1 MRRQSG
7 GGLCG
12 FRWPRRPPGLGRWS
26 RWRQDLRP
34 WIAIVLEMDGGHCE
48 PTSALLTTAGRRSPA
63 GSASPGARTL
73 RGAISRQAWLS
84 SRSINPKI
92 EDLGVIRWDDMGVT
106 LVVVMPEDSCPV
118 QWTGR
123 QAVVTLPQHIDGSN
137 ADQIREQLLWIIN
150 RGAAV
155 LIVDLTETI
164 SCDYTGADALARV
177 HDRAVADGTELRVAV
192 MTDVVR
198 RVLSLSGLD
207 RLVAVYSDL
216 HAAIA
221 AAAQRREVHG
231 AQGTG
236 TADEVARAGELL
248 DSVVHNMFILG
259 LIVPAATD
267 LPRGA
272 AAHRIT
278 EALGRLDDVV
288 REVRDQVLAARS
300 QRIRPD
306 SAWRPPPDVPERS
319 ASASSRSA
327 SLRQRLRQ
335 TAHALHVA
343 AGDTAALLERH
354 ADLLGQPARID
365 CPAEVKRWRAFAD
378 QARQMAEPWEQPS

>member
-1 MRRQSG
+1 MLFCHSG
-7 GGLCG
+7 EEITC
-12 FRWPRRPPGLGRWS
+12 GLGK
-26 RWRQDLRP
+26 
-34 WIAIVLEMDGGHCE
+34 
-48 PTSALLTTAGRRSPA
+48 
-63 GSASPGARTL
+63 SPGARTL
-73 RGAISRQAWLS
+73 RGAISRQAWLP

-92 EDLGVIRWDDMGVT
+92 EDLGVIRWDDMGA
-106 LVVVMPEDSCPV
+106 LVVVMPEDTCAV

-137 ADQIREQLLWIIN
+137 ADQIREQLLWIIS

-155 LIVDLTETI
+155 LIVDLTGTV
-164 SCDYTGADALARV
+164 SCDYSGADALARV
-177 HDRAVADGTELRVAV
+177 QDRAVADGTELRLAV
-192 MTDVVR
+192 NADVVR

-216 HAAIA
+216 HGAIT

-236 TADEVARAGELL
+236 TADQAARAGELL
-248 DSVVHNMFILG
+248 DSVVHNMFIVG
-259 LIVPAATD
+259 LMVPAATD

-288 REVRDQVLAARS
+288 REVRDQVLAERG
-300 QRIRPD
+300 QGIRPGR
-306 SAWRPPPDVPERS
+306 ARRPPPDVLQRPAP
-319 ASASSRSA
+319 ASNRAA

-343 AGDTAALLERH
+343 AADTAALLERH

-365 CPAEVKRWRAFAD
+365 YPAEVKRWRVFAD
-378 QARQMAEPWEQPS
+378 QARHMAELQEQPS

>member
-1 MRRQSG
+1 
-7 GGLCG
+7 
-12 FRWPRRPPGLGRWS
+12 
-26 RWRQDLRP
+26 
-34 WIAIVLEMDGGHCE
+34 MD
-48 PTSALLTTAGRRSPA
+48 
-63 GSASPGARTL
+63 
-73 RGAISRQAWLS
+73 
-84 SRSINPKI
+84 
-92 EDLGVIRWDDMGVT
+92 T
-106 LVVVMPEDSCPV
+106 LVVVMPEDTCPV

-155 LIVDLTETI
+155 LIVDLTGTV
-164 SCDYTGADALARV
+164 SCDYSGADALARV
-177 HDRAVADGTELRVAV
+177 HDRAVANGTELRLAV
-192 MTDVVR
+192 NADVVR

-216 HAAIA
+216 HGAI
-221 AAAQRREVHG
+221 AAAQRRQVHG

-236 TADEVARAGELL
+236 TTDQVARAGELL
-248 DSVVHNMFILG
+248 DSVVHNMFIVG
-259 LIVPAATD
+259 LMVQAATD

-288 REVRDQVLAARS
+288 REVRDQVLAERR
-300 QRIRPD
+300 QGIRPGR
-306 SAWRPPPDVPERS
+306 AWRPQPDVVQRS
-319 ASASSRSA
+319 AGASNRSA
-327 SLRQRLRQ
+327 SLRQRLTQ

-343 AGDTAALLERH
+343 AADTAALLERH

-365 CPAEVKRWRAFAD
+365 YPAEVKRWRVFAD
-378 QARQMAEPWEQPS
+378 QARHMAELREQPP

>member
-1 MRRQSG
+1 
-7 GGLCG
+7 
-12 FRWPRRPPGLGRWS
+12 
-26 RWRQDLRP
+26 
-34 WIAIVLEMDGGHCE
+34 
-48 PTSALLTTAGRRSPA
+48 
-63 GSASPGARTL
+63 
-73 RGAISRQAWLS
+73 
-84 SRSINPKI
+84 
-92 EDLGVIRWDDMGVT
+92 MGT
-106 LVVVMPEDSCPV
+106 LVVVMPEGTCPV

-150 RGAAV
+150 RGAAI
-155 LIVDLTETI
+155 LIVDLTGTV
-164 SCDYTGADALARV
+164 SCDFSGADALARV
-177 HDRAVADGTELRVAV
+177 HDRAVADGTELRLAV
-192 MTDVVR
+192 IADVVR

-216 HAAIA
+216 HGAI

-236 TADEVARAGELL
+236 TADQVARAGELL
-248 DSVVHNMFILG
+248 DSVVHNMFIVG
-259 LIVPAATD
+259 LMVQATTD

-288 REVRDQVLAARS
+288 REVRDQVLAERG
-300 QRIRPD
+300 QGIRPGRA
-306 SAWRPPPDVPERS
+306 SRPQPDVLQRPAL
-319 ASASSRSA
+319 ASNRSA
-327 SLRQRLRQ
+327 SLRQRVTQ

-343 AGDTAALLERH
+343 AADTAALLERH

-365 CPAEVKRWRAFAD
+365 YPAEVKRWRVFAD
-378 QARQMAEPWEQPS
+378 QARYMAELREQPT

>member
-1 MRRQSG
+1 M
-7 GGLCG
+7 
-12 FRWPRRPPGLGRWS
+12 
-26 RWRQDLRP
+26 
-34 WIAIVLEMDGGHCE
+34 
-48 PTSALLTTAGRRSPA
+48 
-63 GSASPGARTL
+63 GA
-73 RGAISRQAWLS
+73 
-84 SRSINPKI
+84 
-92 EDLGVIRWDDMGVT
+92 
-106 LVVVMPEDSCPV
+106 LVVVMPEDTCPV

-123 QAVVTLPQHIDGSN
+123 QAVVTLPQYIDGSN

-155 LIVDLTETI
+155 LIVDLTGTV
-164 SCDYTGADALARV
+164 SCDYAGADALARV
-177 HDRAVADGTELRVAV
+177 HDRAVADGTELRLAV
-192 MTDVVR
+192 IADVVR

-216 HAAIA
+216 HGAIA

-236 TADEVARAGELL
+236 TADQVARAGELL
-248 DSVVHNMFILG
+248 DSVVHNMFIVG
-259 LIVPAATD
+259 LMVPAATD

-288 REVRDQVLAARS
+288 REVRDQVLAERG
-300 QRIRPD
+300 QGIRPGR
-306 SAWRPPPDVPERS
+306 AWRPQPDVLQRPAL
-319 ASASSRSA
+319 ASNRSA

-343 AGDTAALLERH
+343 AADTAALLERH
-354 ADLLGQPARID
+354 TDLLGQPARID
-365 CPAEVKRWRAFAD
+365 YPAEVKRWRVFSD
-378 QARQMAEPWEQPS
+378 QARHMAEPWEQPQ